1 MQALSKNPKE
11 CIYLLYH
18 DRNITAMCVV
28 GFKSEQRFQYSP
40 ILPSRTSTGVFYR
53 NWLIYY
59 L

>member
-28 GFKSEQRFQYSP
+28 GFKSEQRFQYFPPGQVLACS
-40 ILPSRTSTGVFYR
+40 IG
-53 NWLIYY
+53 IG
-59 L
+59 